1 MAEDYRAYIN
11 MSPIYFLRCFGGVT
25 NWELCVLCQKQSEE
39 KLVCLLSNP
48 IPQHGEAAYKEF
60 ISLADQFQNVDATP
74 IPILNI
80 QMKSPCETILH
91 PDTRNA
97 VSCTI

>member
-1 MAEDYRAYIN
+1 M
-11 MSPIYFLRCFGGVT
+11 
-25 NWELCVLCQKQSEE
+25 LCQKQSEE

-48 IPQHGEAAYKEF
+48 IPRRGEEF

-80 QMKSPCETILH
+80 QMKSPCESILH